1 MKKKDNVAPKTRSEM
16 LGKEK
21 IGRLLVRLSTPAI
34 IGMMVQALYNL
45 VDAVFVGRG
54 VGTLG
59 IGGITVSFPIMMIIV
74 AFAQTIGIGG
84 ASIISR
90 RKGEGNEE
98 GEANT
103 FGNMVLLSLIVS
115 FTILIV
121 GVFLMV
127 QILRLFGATETLL
140 ASAREYFSVIIFG
153 TPLLSFSMSLNN
165 AARAEGNAKVAMGT
179 MLVGAVLNIIL
190 DPIFIFGL
198 GMGVKGAAIATVIS
212 QGASALF
219 LFLYFVSGKS
229 EIRVGI
235 QYLRLRWSIVKEIF
249 AVGASAFARA
259 AAGSIMVALV
269 NNTLARYGGDTAIA
283 AFGIIFRV
291 VHFVFMPMMGITQGL
306 QPILGFNY
314 GAKQYNRVKQSFNLS
329 SISASVYGLICF
341 IIIIVMPRTI
351 FGAFSR
357 DPELLS
363 VGTTALRYM
372 VLMLPLIGF
381 QVVGSGLFQAL
392 GKAIEALVLSLS
404 RQVLILIPMVIVLP
418 LLFGIRGVWLSF
430 PFSDALSFIITLLL
444 VIAQMRKLE
453 PIDRSVLKP
462 VLERE
467 TAEAEI

>member
-1 MKKKDNVAPKTRSEM
+1 LENNKGIALQTRSEM
-16 LGKEK
+16 LGNEK

-59 IGGITVSFPIMMIIV
+59 IGGITVSFPIMMIIM

-90 RKGEGNEE
+90 RKGEGKVED
-98 GEANT
+98 EAYT
-103 FGNMVLLSLIVS
+103 FGNMVLLSLMISV
-115 FTILIV
+115 FILIV
-121 GVFLMV
+121 GLIFMV
-127 QILRLFGATETLL
+127 PVLKLFGATETLL
-140 ASAREYFSVIIFG
+140 PSATEYFGVIILG
-153 TPLLSFSMSLNN
+153 TPLLSFAMTVNN

-190 DPIFIFGL
+190 DPVFIFGL
-198 GMGVKGAAIATVIS
+198 GMGVRGAAVATVIS

-219 LFLYFVSGKS
+219 LFIYFASGKS

-235 QYLRLRWSIVKEIF
+235 SYLRLRWPIVKEIF
-249 AVGASAFARA
+249 AVGSSAFARA
-259 AAGSIMVALV
+259 AAGSIMVAIV

-314 GAKQYNRVKQSFNLS
+314 GAKQYDRVKQSFNLA
-329 SISASVYGLICF
+329 SISASLYGLVFF
-341 IIIIVMPRTI
+341 IIIIAIPRTI
-351 FGAFSR
+351 FSAFSR

-418 LLFGIRGVWLSF
+418 LLFGIGGVWLSF

-444 VIAQMRKLE
+444 VIAQMRKLA
-453 PIDRSVLKP
+453 PAGKGDLTP
-462 VLERE
+462 VYEGD
-467 TAEAEI
+467 TTGAEI

>member
-1 MKKKDNVAPKTRSEM
+1 MKEKNNAAPRTRSEM

-21 IGRLLVRLSTPAI
+21 IVRLLVRLSTPAI

-59 IGGITVSFPIMMIIV
+59 IGGITVSFPIMMIIM

-98 GEANT
+98 GEAYT
-103 FGNMVLLSLIVS
+103 FGNMVLLSLMIS
-115 FTILIV
+115 FTILII
-121 GVFLMV
+121 GLFLMV
-127 QILRLFGATETLL
+127 PILKLFGATETLL
-140 ASAREYFSVIIFG
+140 PSAMEYFSVIIFG
-153 TPLLSFSMSLNN
+153 TPLLSFTMSANN

-190 DPIFIFGL
+190 DPVFIFGL
-198 GMGVKGAAIATVIS
+198 GMGVKGAAVATVIS

-219 LFLYFVSGKS
+219 LFIYFRSGKS
-229 EIRVGI
+229 EIRVGTK
-235 QYLRLRWSIVKEIF
+235 YLRLRWPIVKEIF

-259 AAGSIMVALV
+259 AAGSIMAALV

-283 AFGIIFRV
+283 AFGIIFRI
-291 VHFVFMPMMGITQGL
+291 VHFVFMPIMGITQGL

-314 GAKQYNRVKQSFNLS
+314 GAKQYGRVKQSFNLAI
-329 SISASVYGLICF
+329 ISATVYGLVFF
-341 IIIIVMPRTI
+341 IIIISIPRTI

-418 LLFGIRGVWLSF
+418 LLFGITGVWLSF
-430 PFSDALSFIITLLL
+430 PFSDALSFIITLFL
-444 VIAQMRKLE
+444 VIAQMRKLAPAGKGDLTTIYE
-453 PIDRSVLKP
+453 GD
-462 VLERE
+462 
-467 TAEAEI
+467 TAGAEV